1 MIKKGFKCPD
11 VLYTE
16 QQLSIL
22 EHYHAT
28 TDFVISVRHPVLWFQ
43 SFYNYRLR
51 KGFDMPDPD
60 TLIGTCPDV
69 GEGALDGTS
78 SHRVRS
84 SPHKVCTDRAN
95 FHLALS
101 RLGKTPMT
109 TSTEMNLLRNHS
121 LRSHHFSN
129 RIFLMELGQLSV
141 DVENRTRADAFVDD
155 LGLFLGGGDMA
166 FNTLP
171 KLKQRGEAKHNVKEG
186 VNLTKLNERVMDI
199 CSPSH
204 DALRSVLL
212 ESGKEASAWIRD
224 YFIQSPDVVVSDETH
239 FLDLLKTWESDPC
252 AEG

>member
-1 MIKKGFKCPD
+1 
-11 VLYTE
+11 
-16 QQLSIL
+16 
-22 EHYHAT
+22 
-28 TDFVISVRHPVLWFQ
+28 
-43 SFYNYRLR
+43 
-51 KGFDMPDPD
+51 
-60 TLIGTCPDV
+60 
-69 GEGALDGTS
+69 
-78 SHRVRS
+78 
-84 SPHKVCTDRAN
+84 
-95 FHLALS
+95 
-101 RLGKTPMT
+101 MT

-141 DVENRTRADAFVDD
+141 DVGNRTRADAFVDD
-155 LGLFLGGGDMA
+155 FGLFLGGGDMA

-171 KLKQRGEAKHNVKEG
+171 KLEQRGEAKHNV
-186 VNLTKLNERVMDI
+186 VNLTKLYERVMDI

-212 ESGKEASAWIRD
+212 ESGKDASAWIRD